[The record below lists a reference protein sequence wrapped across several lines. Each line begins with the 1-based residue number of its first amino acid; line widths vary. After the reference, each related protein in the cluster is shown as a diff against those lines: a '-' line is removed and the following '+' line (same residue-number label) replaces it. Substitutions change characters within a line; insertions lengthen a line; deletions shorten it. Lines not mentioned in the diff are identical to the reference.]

1 MNLGADIIDIGG
13 ESSRPFSDPVS
24 LEEELDRVIPVIEEI
39 RNHTDIPVS
48 IDTTKSKVALEAVRA
63 GADVVND
70 ISSLRF
76 DKDMGHTI
84 ASLGVPVVLMHMRG
98 IPKDM
103 QSDLVYENLIEEIKE
118 FFLERISYA
127 ASCGIMKEQIIL
139 DPGIGFGKS
148 FAHNLEILNRIK
160 EFTLFGRPVL
170 IGTSRKAFIGN
181 IIDIEETEQRD
192 IGTAATLSIG
202 VYNGAQIVRVHNVKA
217 ARQTVSIIDAIK
229 RQATEYK

>member
-1 MNLGADIIDIGG
+1 MDVRSAALHALKMVEQGADIIDIGG

-39 RNHTDIPVS
+39 RRHTDIPVS

-76 DKDMGHTI
+76 DSNMGHTV

-98 IPKDM
+98 TPKDM
-103 QSDLVYENLIEEIKE
+103 QSNLVYKNLIEEIKE

-127 ASCGIMKEQIIL
+127 ASCGILKERIIL

-148 FAHNLEILNRIK
+148 FDHNLEILNRIK
-160 EFTLFGRPVL
+160 EFTLLGRPVL

-181 IIDIEETEQRD
+181 IIDIEETEQSVIPAQRQHYPSVYT
-192 IGTAATLSIG
+192 TAP
-202 VYNGAQIVRVHNVKA
+202 K
-217 ARQTVSIIDAIK
+217 
-229 RQATEYK
+229 